1 MSARVR
7 KLWISRTAQSLWPAG
22 HSRVTVNP
30 ELQGGLVDDQER
42 DGKVADVMRGKARFC
57 KVQGSGSRMRLP
69 RSHSRG
75 RKNDRGYAVASAALH
90 SLNIHRNFNGC
101 GKYWTENFGRNRYT
115 RFTDE
120 IV

>member
-1 MSARVR
+1 
-7 KLWISRTAQSLWPAG
+7 LWISRTAESLWSAG

-69 RSHSRG
+69 RSYSRG

-90 SLNIHRNFNGC
+90 SLNIHRNVELWKILDGELPAQSVHSIH
-101 GKYWTENFGRNRYT
+101 G
-115 RFTDE
+115 
-120 IV
+120 

>member
-1 MSARVR
+1 M
-7 KLWISRTAQSLWPAG
+7 
-22 HSRVTVNP
+22 
-30 ELQGGLVDDQER
+30 DDQER

-120 IV
+120 IVAERGAR